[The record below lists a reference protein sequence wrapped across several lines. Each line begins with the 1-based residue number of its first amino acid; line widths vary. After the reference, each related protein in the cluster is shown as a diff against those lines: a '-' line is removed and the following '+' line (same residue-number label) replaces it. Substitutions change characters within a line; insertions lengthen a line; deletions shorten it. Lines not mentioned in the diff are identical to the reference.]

1 MPYDAAVRR
10 DVNKP
15 LPGAPDP
22 WAASDMPKFRAR
34 PPYLMT
40 EMIAAEPALAER
52 LVHRLGDDPALE
64 QLADRLRR
72 AAAEG
77 NAIVTTGCGTS
88 EHAAMGLAWF
98 VSEALDLPP
107 GRDARALPALEVAQ
121 RPPRAGVVVAV
132 SHEGGTRITNEAVRA
147 AGQAGATTAIVTVS
161 DRSPGAELA
170 DHVIATEEQD
180 QSWCHTVGYLSPLVV
195 GAALSARITGSRVD
209 AAAIRAL
216 LDVGHD
222 PHAAASVAASLAGID
237 RILVAGSGSD
247 HVSARELA
255 LKLAEGAR
263 LPSDA
268 HDLETVLHGHLA
280 AATRW
285 TGLVLVMTDAGTGT
299 IVRERAIRVLEAAKA
314 LGVHAA
320 AIIADSLTAEVPD
333 ELVPAGRIVLPH
345 TGRVG
350 GVAGS
355 LLASAMA
362 LQVLTE
368 RLARARSVNPDTLGR
383 EDPAQAAAHA

>member
-1 MPYDAAVRR
+1 MTNRNADR
-10 DVNKP
+10 P

-22 WAASDMPKFRAR
+22 WAPSELPRFRAR

-52 LVHRLGDDPALE
+52 LVHRLGDDAALE

-72 AAAEG
+72 AADEG
-77 NAIVTTGCGTS
+77 KAIITLGCGTS
-88 EHAAMGLAWF
+88 EHAAMGLARF
-98 VSEALDLPP
+98 VNEALDLPP
-107 GRDARALPALEVAQ
+107 GRDARAMAALEVAQ
-121 RPPRAGVVVAV
+121 RPPRDGVVIAV
-132 SHEGGTRITNEAVRA
+132 SHEGGTRITNDALRV
-147 AGQAGATTAIVTVS
+147 AGQGGVTTALVTVS

-170 DHVIATEEQD
+170 DLVIATGEQD

-195 GAALSARITGSRVD
+195 GVALSARITGSRLD

-237 RILVAGSGSD
+237 RVIVAGTGGD
-247 HVSARELA
+247 QVTARELA
-255 LKLAEGAR
+255 LKVAEGAR
-263 LPSDA
+263 LPADA

-285 TGLVLVMTDAGTGT
+285 TGLLVVMTDADTGAL
-299 IVRERAIRVLEAAKA
+299 VRERATRVLEAAKA
-314 LGVHAA
+314 LGVPAA
-320 AIIADSLTAEVPD
+320 AILADSITSDVPD
-333 ELVPAGRIVLPH
+333 ELAPAGRIVLPH
-345 TGRVG
+345 TGRVR

-362 LQVLTE
+362 LHVLTE
-368 RLARARSVNPDTLGR
+368 RLARARGVNPDTLGR

>member
-1 MPYDAAVRR
+1 
-10 DVNKP
+10 
-15 LPGAPDP
+15 
-22 WAASDMPKFRAR
+22 
-34 PPYLMT
+34 MT

-52 LVHRLGDDPALE
+52 LVHRLGEDAALE
-64 QLADRLRR
+64 QLADRVRD
-72 AAAEG
+72 AAG
-77 NAIVTTGCGTS
+77 HGRPIITIGCGTS
-88 EHAAMGLAWF
+88 EHAAMGLARF
-98 VSEALDLPP
+98 VTEALDLPP
-107 GRDARALPALEVAQ
+107 GRDARAVPALEVAQ
-121 RPPRAGVVVAV
+121 RPPRDGVVVAA

-147 AGQAGATTAIVTVS
+147 AGQAGATTALVTVS
-161 DRSPGAELA
+161 GRSPGAELA

-222 PHAAASVAASLAGID
+222 PHAAASVAASLAGSD
-237 RILVAGSGSD
+237 RVIVAGSGSD

-285 TGLVLVMTDAGTGT
+285 TGLVVVMTDADTGT
-299 IVRERAIRVLEAAKA
+299 LVRERGIRVLEAAKA
-314 LGVHAA
+314 LGVPAA
-320 AIIADSLTAEVPD
+320 AIIADSITADVPD

-368 RLARARSVNPDTLGR
+368 RLARARTVNPDTLGR